1 MNIYIFCFFVFV
13 FVFVFF
19 FGIKQTNLQNSDMH
33 VEL

>member
-1 MNIYIFCFFVFV
+1 MNIYIYIYIYIFFF
-13 FVFVFF
+13 FF

>member
-1 MNIYIFCFFVFV
+1 MNIYIYIFFF
-13 FVFVFF
+13 FVFF

>member
-1 MNIYIFCFFVFV
+1 MNIYIYIFFVF
-13 FVFVFF
+13 FVF